1 MTCLEV
7 KDQLPED
14 SAELLDHVRDCDACS
29 RLRDS
34 YHQDLIL
41 LREGLRGLAEAQP
54 KEFRPPAAGSHRL
67 LPLGAAATVLVGIL
81 ALVLRQAPPG
91 KSQTRAGVGPP
102 VEQVDQETARRR
114 EEALRSLADLPV
126 RRGQV
131 VGSSAESGYLM
142 ISAGKTSQV
151 HEGDEFAICRKGV
164 FIAKVV
170 VTRVTDLSAD
180 CEVAFREGE
189 PRLGDDVFE
198 SVPIP
203 PAERKAAL
211 DYLFS
216 FHAGEGEKDRAALE
230 AALEALGSADAGVRK
245 RGQKDLIQLG
255 APARRLLEHR
265 AVAGLSPE
273 IQASLKEARD
283 RWAQFDDLL
292 GGPGVE
298 RDLEYL
304 SLVADPRAYER
315 LKRILS
321 AVRPFSKDGFPER
334 GSGLAPA
341 LRVWWEGARARLTWN
356 AEADR
361 YEERT
366 P

>member
-7 KDQLPED
+7 RERLPEE
-14 SAELLDHVRDCDACS
+14 SAELLDHVQGCDACR
-29 RLRDS
+29 RLRQS
-34 YHQDLIL
+34 YQLDLVH
-41 LREGLRGLAEAQP
+41 LREGLLGLAEARP
-54 KEFRPPAAGSHRL
+54 REVRPPAAGSRRL
-67 LPLGAAATVLVGIL
+67 LPLAAAAAMLAGIL
-81 ALVLRQAPPG
+81 ALVLRQAPPV
-91 KSQTRAGVGPP
+91 KTQTRGVVGPP
-102 VEQVDQETARRR
+102 VEQVDPETSRRR
-114 EEALRSLADLPV
+114 GEALRSLADLPV
-126 RRGQV
+126 RRAQV
-131 VGSSAESGYLM
+131 VGTSGESGYLM
-142 ISAGKTSQV
+142 ISAGQTSQV

-164 FIAKVV
+164 FIARVV
-170 VTRVTDLSAD
+170 VTRVADLQAD

-216 FHAGEGEKDRAALE
+216 FHAGGEEKDRAALE

-245 RGQKDLIQLG
+245 KAQKDLLQLG

-265 AVAGLSPE
+265 PVAGLSPE
-273 IQASLKEARD
+273 VQASLKEVRD
-283 RWAQFDDLL
+283 RWAELEDLL

-304 SLVADPRAYER
+304 SMVEDPRAYER

-341 LRVWWEGARARLTWN
+341 LRVWWEGAREKLTWN
-356 AEADR
+356 AEADQ
-361 YEERT
+361 YEMRT

>member
-7 KDQLPED
+7 MDRLPEE
-14 SAELLDHVRDCDACS
+14 SADLLDHVRDCAACR
-29 RLRDS
+29 RLRES
-34 YHQDLIL
+34 YRQDLVL
-41 LREGLRGLAEAQP
+41 LQEGLRGLAEAP
-54 KEFRPPAAGSHRL
+54 PRALRPYAAGSRRL
-67 LPLGAAATVLVGIL
+67 LPLAAAAAMLVGIL

-91 KSQTRAGVGPP
+91 KSQTRAVVGPP
-102 VEQVDQETARRR
+102 VEQVDPETARRR

-131 VGSSAESGYLM
+131 SGTAVGSGYLQ

-164 FIAKVV
+164 FLAKVV
-170 VTRVTDLSAD
+170 VTRVHDLSAD
-180 CEVAFREGE
+180 CQVAFREGE
-189 PRLGDDVFE
+189 PRIGDEVFE

-216 FHAGEGEKDRAALE
+216 FHAGGEEKDRAALD
-230 AALEALGSADAGVRK
+230 AALGALGSADAALRK
-245 RGQKDLIQLG
+245 KAQKELLQLG

-265 AVAGLSPE
+265 ALAGLTPE
-273 IQASLKEARD
+273 LQASLKEARD
-283 RWAQFDDLL
+283 RWAQLEDLL

-304 SLVADPRAYER
+304 SSVEDPRAYER

-341 LRVWWEGARARLTWN
+341 LRVWWEGARAKLTWN

-361 YEERT
+361 YEERS